1 MRSQDKKNVERGI
14 GMGASP
20 REVAR
25 ELNVSLDEVRAIY
38 RKYWR
43 RQG

>member
-1 MRSQDKKNVERGI
+1 MRAQDKKNVERGI
-14 GMGASP
+14 QMGASP
-20 REVAR
+20 RDVAR
-25 ELNVSLDEVRAIY
+25 ELNVPLDEVRAIC

>member
-1 MRSQDKKNVERGI
+1 MRAQDKKNVERGI
-14 GMGASP
+14 ELGASP

-25 ELNVSLDEVRAIY
+25 ELNVPLDEVRAIY

>member
-1 MRSQDKKNVERGI
+1 MRAQDKKNVERRI
-14 GMGASP
+14 QLGASS

-25 ELNVSLDEVRAIY
+25 DLNVPLDEVRAIY
-38 RKYWR
+38 WKYWR

>member
-1 MRSQDKKNVERGI
+1 MRAQDKKNVERGI
-14 GMGASP
+14 QMGAPP

-25 ELNVSLDEVRAIY
+25 ELNVPLDEVRAIH